1 MNTDQYTCITEE
13 GKKNYA
19 ENEINLIKERLNF
32 FFEALLEK
40 KLSDDYLLVVGHPN
54 SEEVKNIL
62 NNFRNK
68 IIIVIADEQKS
79 IKYLANKNLN
89 TLFFYRPINSS
100 NNNTDHI
107 KSEIRK
113 IKKIV

>member
-79 IKYLANKNLN
+79 IKYFCSGKILHIEITLLKKKTGCGLKNYYTILNK
-89 TLFFYRPINSS
+89 I
-100 NNNTDHI
+100 I
-107 KSEIRK
+107 
-113 IKKIV
+113 